1 MSNSDNLFS
10 LISTNTKASP
20 HIVRCFCAVIAT
32 LLCATQ
38 ALAVTIPA
46 GTFYFDNSL
55 TKYSQVKFVYGRD
68 DRNESYIVSM
78 TPHEGDIWKIT
89 FAESFDNMYRYTFA
103 ATTLPDGMIAN
114 TFSTLKNNISN
125 ARGEYRTATTD
136 AQIIVG
142 AVYTPTSGDNWA
154 QGSWQLPQVSTYGYS
169 GTLPVMFINTDSGN

>member
-10 LISTNTKASP
+10 LISTYTKASP
-20 HIVRCFCAVIAT
+20 HIVRCFCVVIAT

-78 TPHEGDIWKIT
+78 TPHERDIWKI
-89 FAESFDNMYRYTFA
+89 TFA

-114 TFSTLKNNISN
+114 TFSTL
-125 ARGEYRTATTD
+125 
-136 AQIIVG
+136 
-142 AVYTPTSGDNWA
+142 
-154 QGSWQLPQVSTYGYS
+154 
-169 GTLPVMFINTDSGN
+169 